1 MNSFE
6 NLIINKIEEIVKNK
20 FQNESSGHDWWH
32 IYRVW
37 QTSIRMAE
45 IEKANMF
52 IVQTAALLHD
62 IADWKFHDGNQ
73 DIGPQKA
80 EEILNNLAVEPEI
93 VNIVKN
99 IVKNISFKGAK
110 VEHAKMETLEGMIVQ
125 DADRL
130 DAIGALGIARAFACG
145 AHKNQVIY
153 DPEIK
158 PIFHDDANI
167 YVKSSNPTINHFYE
181 KLLLLK
187 DRMNTQIGKKLA
199 QERHDF
205 MESYLAQFYRE
216 WNQEI

>member
-1 MNSFE
+1 MNNFQLSV
-6 NLIINKIEEIVKNK
+6 LNKIEELVKNK

-37 QTSIRMAE
+37 KISTKIAE
-45 IEKANMF
+45 FENADIF
-52 IVQTAALLHD
+52 IVQLSALLHD

-73 DIGPQKA
+73 DIGYQTA
-80 EEILNNLAVEPEI
+80 EKILKDL
-93 VNIVKN
+93 NIEEDIIEKVKY

-110 VEHAKMETLEGMIVQ
+110 VNHPKMETIEGMIVQ

-153 DPEIK
+153 DPNIK
-158 PIFHDDANI
+158 PILHDNIDA
-167 YVKSSNPTINHFYE
+167 YFKSQNPTINHFYE

-187 DRMNTQIGKKLA
+187 DMMNTQTGKKLA

-205 MESYLAQFYRE
+205 MQIYLNQFYKE
-216 WNQEI
+216 WNQEV